1 MFARFCCFFG
11 VYVRLFNVNVVYIF
25 FFAFCI
31 SINVRIM
38 FNRICI
44 GICIFN
50 IRFCII
56 AVVIASVNS
65 KVFIFIFGF
74 GFFLR
79 AFETIKDFV
88 LILDFIISS
97 NSQVF
102 IGISTLLLIITAI
115 FIRSF
120 DFFRFSSIFFV
131 SFLFD
136 LAFSLFSFTL
146 LLGFIFSGFI
156 INSQI
161 FRNIFSRFILLKSNL
176 YGLIIFH
183 KYRILKSLYFVSC
196 IKSNVLSDFSTRR
209 IVSQFIQLYY
219 VAVICR
225 CLHINSIIGFC
236 FIYVSVTIIYR
247 IF

>member
-1 MFARFCCFFG
+1 MFARFCCLFG
-11 VYVRLFNVNVVYIF
+11 VYVRFFNVNVVYIF

-74 GFFLR
+74 FLR

-102 IGISTLLLIITAI
+102 IGISTLLFIITAI
-115 FIRSF
+115 FIRNF

-146 LLGFIFSGFI
+146 LLGFIFSGLI
-156 INSQI
+156 INAQI
-161 FRNIFSRFILLKSNL
+161 LRNILSRFFLLKSNL
-176 YGLIIFH
+176 YSLIIFH

-196 IKSNVLSDFSTRR
+196 IKSHIFSDFGSGR
-209 IVSQFIQLYY
+209 IVSQFIQFDCIT
-219 VAVICR
+219 VICI
-225 CLHINSIIGFC
+225 CLHIDSIISFC
-236 FIYVSVTIIYR
+236 FIYICISII
-247 IF
+247 FCAF